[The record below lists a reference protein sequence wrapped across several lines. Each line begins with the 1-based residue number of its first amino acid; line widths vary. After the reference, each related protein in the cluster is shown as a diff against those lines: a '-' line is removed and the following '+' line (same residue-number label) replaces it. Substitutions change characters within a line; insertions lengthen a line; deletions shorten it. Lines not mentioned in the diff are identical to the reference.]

1 MRYWFSLISF
11 TALVVA
17 QTPAPQNEGSPSQPA
32 RDEQPAPDSKA
43 AETAPAAVESQTRR
57 IELNLLG
64 KVNTAAGESRRNENI
79 HFNLVD
85 NNALKELNVRLGT
98 TATILEFHPERGYFG
113 AEYGNAPTPVL
124 HVSPLASMLDGW
136 HGSAYEFHQNSIFS
150 ARSFFQVGGVK
161 PAHDNDYGF
170 TAGGGLWR
178 GAHLTLMGSQQETR
192 GSVNGNVL
200 VPMASER
207 TPLATDPAVRALI
220 SRWLAAY
227 PAELPNRTDIDPR
240 ALNTNSVQR
249 IDSNNGTVRLDQTT
263 GPRDRITLSYNFT
276 SQFVKAFELVA
287 GQNPNTDTRSHTAR
301 VTWAREWDAK
311 TTMDLTV
318 GFDRIGSFLHPE
330 VNSVGPM
337 VSISGLETLGPGGI
351 IPIRRAQN
359 LFKEAGT
366 LRHAAGAHQWTA
378 GFQLLRRQLN
388 GLETDVSRGFYGFSS
403 DFGRTAIEN
412 LLLGAPSQ
420 YIQSIG
426 DTHRGFRDWEM
437 QFYAGDN
444 WKVTP
449 NLSVQYSLRYTPVTT
464 PVEVNNRNQI
474 PYGTQL
480 LNLGPMFGLA
490 YRLPDRWGVI
500 RSGYGLHFGEIYPVT
515 FQQVRFSPPGSTKVV
530 VTDPNLLDP
539 LNTPGG
545 DPRGNLYL
553 MDPNLRAPYE
563 HQYNFSWEP
572 DISKKWHLQLG
583 YVGSR
588 ADKLLIMWY
597 LNRAVAVPGIPQTT
611 ATINERRPDQR
622 YAEERF
628 VTNGSRAY
636 FDAARVS
643 LAMPSWRGLT
653 MDAAYWFS
661 KAIDLGSAYSGTA
674 YDVDSRLSR
683 SQSMFESNKDMKGVS
698 TFDQPHAF
706 LLHAGYDA
714 PRKAG
719 RWSLSSVLLLKSGL
733 PFTVNSGSD
742 SPGYGN
748 VDGNGGDRP
757 NLLDPSILGRSID
770 NPDTSRALLPRSAFS
785 YIAPTDLAG
794 NLGRDTFRRGGYR
807 NLNAALVRRWTLPHE
822 TSLALRAE
830 SINVLNTPQF
840 AAPGTDLSSANFGQ
854 ITNTLNDGRTFRFG
868 LTVGW

>member
-1 MRYWFSLISF
+1 MKGLIPLLAWA
-11 TALVVA
+11 ALAAA
-17 QTPAPQNEGSPSQPA
+17 QTPAPATNTPAEGTALPDQPA
-32 RDEQPAPDSKA
+32 ANTKA
-43 AETAPAAVESQTRR
+43 ADPAPAALDSQTKR

-64 KVNTAAGESRRNENI
+64 RTNTTGGESRRNENI

-124 HVSPLASMLDGW
+124 HVTPLASGVGFW
-136 HGSAYEFHQNSIFS
+136 HGNIFETHQNSVFS
-150 ARSFFQVGGVK
+150 ARSFFQAGGVK
-161 PAHDNDYGF
+161 PAQDNEYGF
-170 TAGGGLWR
+170 NTGGRLWR
-178 GAHLTLMGSQQETR
+178 GAHLTLSGSQQKSR
-192 GSVNGNVL
+192 GNVNGNVL
-200 VPMASER
+200 VPMPNER
-207 TPLATDPAVRALI
+207 TPLAADPAVRALI
-220 SRWLAAY
+220 AHWLAAY
-227 PAELPNRTDIDPR
+227 PAELPNRTDVDPR
-240 ALNTNSVQR
+240 ALNTNSVQH
-249 IDSNNGTVRLDQTT
+249 IDSNNAIVRLDQALNA
-263 GPRDRITLSYNFT
+263 RDRLALSYNFT

-301 VTWAREWDAK
+301 ITWSRDVDSR
-311 TTMDLTV
+311 TTLQLTT
-318 GFDRIGSFLHPE
+318 GFDRLGSFLHPE
-330 VNSVGPM
+330 VNAVGPM
-337 VSISGLETLGPGGI
+337 VSISGLETLGPNGI

-359 LFKEAGT
+359 LFKEGGT
-366 LRHAAGAHQWTA
+366 LRRAAGTHQWTA

-388 GLETDVSRGFYGFSS
+388 GLETDVHRGFYGFAS
-403 DFGRTAIEN
+403 DFGRTAIQN
-412 LLLGAPSQ
+412 FLLGAPSQ

-444 WKVTP
+444 WKLTP
-449 NLSVQYSLRYTPVTT
+449 NLTVQYGVRYTPVTT

-474 PYGTQL
+474 PYRTQVT
-480 LNLGPMFGLA
+480 NLGPTIGIA
-490 YRLPDRWGVI
+490 YRLPERWGVL
-500 RSGYGLHFGEIYPVT
+500 RTAYGLHFGEIYPVT

-530 VTDPNLLDP
+530 ITAPNLLDP

-553 MDPNLRAPYE
+553 LDPNLRAPYE

-572 DISKKWHLQLG
+572 DISKKWRLQLG

-611 ATINERRPDQR
+611 ETINQRRPDPR

-636 FDAARVS
+636 FDAARV
-643 LAMPSWRGLT
+643 AVTVPHWHGVT
-653 MDAAYWFS
+653 ADAAYWFS

-683 SQSMFESNKDMKGVS
+683 SQSMFESSKDMKGVS

-706 LLHAGYDA
+706 LLHASYDA
-714 PRKAG
+714 PRKLG
-719 RWSLSSVLLLKSGL
+719 RWTLSGVLMLKSGL
-733 PFTVNSGSD
+733 PFTVNAGSD
-742 SPGYGN
+742 GPGYGN

-770 NPDTSRALLPRSAFS
+770 NPDTSRALLPRTAFS
-785 YIAPTDLAG
+785 YMAPTDLAG

-807 NLNAALVRRWTLPHE
+807 NVNAALVRRWTLPHDAN
-822 TSLALRAE
+822 LALRAE
-830 SINVLNTPQF
+830 SINLLNTPQF
-840 AAPGTDLSSANFGQ
+840 AAPGTDLSNSNFGQ
-854 ITNTLNDGRTFRFG
+854 ITNTLNDGRNFKFG
-868 LTVGW
+868 LAVGW